1 MQMAMK
7 KSCAYTNGHN
17 AQRREK
23 LDRHCLPPYNQF
35 QLLNFQEVQK
45 KAFSSLSDL
54 ETN

>member
-1 MQMAMK
+1 MTKSKLNKAKQLFFMQMAMK

-35 QLLNFQEVQK
+35 
-45 KAFSSLSDL
+45 
-54 ETN
+54 